1 MMWVVLTKR
10 KCTKHAAASKLYKN
24 KLVILSGASFYVSM
38 SPRLPSYNFKH
49 KLRGCRQIAFVALNG
64 FCLLSKYPP
73 HSHSLPHVS
82 NGQYQNGLNT
92 NQSQMKNTCLFYI
105 AFQVLKV
112 CVLKRFVVQSHQVLF
127 LVVFISFYI
136 SRYHFSHIF
145 RTSFSIIGKKDFRH
159 KFSFLADSLKHPH
172 PLNDQ
177 NLLKSSQKFFVD
189 AP

>member
-1 MMWVVLTKR
+1 
-10 KCTKHAAASKLYKN
+10 
-24 KLVILSGASFYVSM
+24 M

-64 FCLLSKYPP
+64 FFLLSKHPP

-136 SRYHFSHIF
+136 SRYHFHTFLELHSVLLVKKIF
-145 RTSFSIIGKKDFRH
+145 VTSFLF
-159 KFSFLADSLKHPH
+159 
-172 PLNDQ
+172 
-177 NLLKSSQKFFVD
+177 
-189 AP
+189 